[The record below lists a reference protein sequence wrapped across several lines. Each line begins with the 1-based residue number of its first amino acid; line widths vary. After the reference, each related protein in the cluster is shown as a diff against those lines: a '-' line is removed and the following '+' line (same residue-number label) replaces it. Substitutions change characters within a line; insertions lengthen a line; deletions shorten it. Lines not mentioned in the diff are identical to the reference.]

1 MFHDYFVGSDLLLWP
16 LVGLLLFV
24 ASFAA
29 ILYHVAVNLRDRRAV
44 EQLASLPL
52 DTGDESLAG
61 DDDDHA
67 PATHPDAEREG
78 KVN

>member
-1 MFHDYFVGSDLLLWP
+1 MFHDYFAGSDLLLWP

-24 ASFAA
+24 ISFAA
-29 ILYHVAVNLRDRRAV
+29 ILFHVTVNLRDRRAV
-44 EQLASLPL
+44 EHLASLPL
-52 DTGDESLAG
+52 DAGDEILAG
-61 DDDDHA
+61 TDDGA

>member
-1 MFHDYFVGSDLLLWP
+1 MFQDYFAGSDLLLWP
-16 LVGLLLFV
+16 LLGLLLFV

-29 ILYHVAVNLRDRRAV
+29 ILYHVATNLRDRRAV
-44 EQLASLPL
+44 EHLASLPL
-52 DTGDESLAG
+52 DAGDETLAG
-61 DDDDHA
+61 DDDA